1 MKLLKNRGF
10 AIAVMVLAIVLSS
23 LYGLS
28 KKPQV
33 DTPEGGRALDE
44 SLSTGTMS
52 HYIKDDAGILS
63 SSTEQTLA
71 LYNANW
77 DQWEGC
83 ILAVVTVNTVSG
95 DMEEAAYNWAL
106 KLGLGED
113 DAILLMAPGN
123 QNAALVASGRFYDAM
138 GDPVWYIDQYLYDDF
153 MAENYDQG
161 VLSLFG
167 QIHLLFGEDSIAQG
181 GAYAAGALSVFSFL
195 PVVVLLVILLVFL
208 SSLDAVRHATWRRR
222 YGGMAVP
229 PVVFRPILWW
239 HRPGGAWYRR
249 RMVPPPPRPPRRG
262 PPPPPGGFGGPR
274 PPRGGGGSFTPRP
287 PRSGGGSFG
296 SRGGSFGGRSGG
308 GSFGSR
314 GGGFGGRSGGGS
326 FGSRGGSFGGRS
338 GGGSFGGRG
347 GGFGGRR

>member
-1 MKLLKNRGF
+1 MKVLKNRGF
-10 AIAVMVLAIVLSS
+10 AVAVMILAIVLSS

-28 KKPQV
+28 KRPV
-33 DTPEGGRALDE
+33 VEIPEGGRKLDE
-44 SLSTGTMS
+44 TLSTGAMS
-52 HYIKDDAGILS
+52 LYIRDDAGILS
-63 SSTEQTLA
+63 NSTEQTLA

-95 DMEEAAYNWAL
+95 DIEDAAYDWAL

-113 DAILLMAPGN
+113 DAILLMAPGD
-123 QNAALVASGRFYDAM
+123 QNAALIASGRFYDAM
-138 GDPVWYIDQYLYDDF
+138 GNPVQYINQYLYDDF
-153 MAENYDQG
+153 MAGEYDEG

-167 QIHLLFGEDSIAQG
+167 QVHLLFGEQG
-181 GAYAAGALSVFSFL
+181 MAASGTYAIAAGVFSFL
-195 PVVVLLVILLVFL
+195 PVVVLLVILLVFF
-208 SSLDAVRHATWRRR
+208 SCLDSVRHATWRRR

-239 HRPGGAWYRR
+239 HRPGGTWYRR
-249 RMVPPPPRPPRRG
+249 RMAPPPPPPGRRG
-262 PPPPPGGFGGPR
+262 PPPGGGGFGGF
-274 PPRGGGGSFTPRP
+274 GSGPRP

-296 SRGGSFGGRSGG
+296 SRGGGFGGHSGG

-326 FGSRGGSFGGRS
+326 FG
-338 GGGSFGGRG
+338 GRG

>member
-10 AIAVMVLAIVLSS
+10 AVAVMVLAILLSS

-33 DTPEGGRALDE
+33 DTPEGGRTLDE
-44 SLSTGTMS
+44 SLSTGAMS
-52 HYIKDDAGILS
+52 RYIVDDAGILS
-63 SSTEQTLA
+63 GKTEETLA

-77 DQWEGC
+77 DLWEGC
-83 ILAVVTVNTVSG
+83 ILAVVTVNTVNGSTE
-95 DMEEAAYNWAL
+95 DAAYNWAL

-113 DAILLMAPGN
+113 DAILLLVPGA
-123 QNAALVASGRFYDAM
+123 QDAALVASGRFYDAM
-138 GDPVWYIDQYLYDDF
+138 GDPVRYIDQYLYDDF
-153 MAENYDQG
+153 MAGEYDQG

-167 QIHLLFGEDSIAQG
+167 QIHLLFGESSMAQG
-181 GAYAAGALSVFSFL
+181 GAYAAGVVTVFSFL
-195 PVVVLLVILLVFL
+195 PAVVLLVILLVFL
-208 SSLDAVRHATWRRR
+208 SSLDAVRHAAWRRR

-262 PPPPPGGFGGPR
+262 PPPPSGGGFGGPR
-274 PPRGGGGSFTPRP
+274 PPRGGGSFTPRP

-326 FGSRGGSFGGRS
+326 FGGRGGSFGGR
-338 GGGSFGGRG
+338 R
-347 GGFGGRR
+347 